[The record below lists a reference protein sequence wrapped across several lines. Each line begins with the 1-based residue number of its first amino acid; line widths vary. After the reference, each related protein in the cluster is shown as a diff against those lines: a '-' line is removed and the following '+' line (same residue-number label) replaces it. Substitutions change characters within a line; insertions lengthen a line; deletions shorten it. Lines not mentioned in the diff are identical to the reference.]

1 MTQAL
6 YSHLYTLESTASTA
20 SAKRSR
26 SRGVI
31 LSQQGWYKLNQAEVL
46 CDKWGNRY
54 SYEYLAGRSLLDTR
68 TVSRILSCEVKVDK
82 RTLKIF
88 FQAFSLHLN
97 VDDYTAPESSPA
109 AQPITSFTQPLNSS
123 VSSIELNFSYGE
135 LLELYQLLMKDFRQ
149 LSNFLNS
156 DKMGKDNRFQSINL
170 NPQSHSQP
178 PSTESLFRKLRSVND
193 KRPNHLVSI
202 VGLQPD
208 DGLEH
213 ESVA

>member
-6 YSHLYTLESTASTA
+6 YSHRYTLESTA

-31 LSQQGWYKLNQAEVL
+31 LSQQGWHKLNQAEVL

-88 FQAFSLHLN
+88 FQSLDLHLD
-97 VDDYTAPESSPA
+97 VDDYTTLESYPA
-109 AQPITSFTQPLNSS
+109 AQPIASFTQALNLS
-123 VSSIELNFSYGE
+123 VSSIEVNFSYGE
-135 LLELYQLLMKDFRQ
+135 LLELYQLLTEDLRQ
-149 LSNFLNS
+149 LSDFLNS
-156 DKMGKDNRFQSINL
+156 DKMGRSTRLKVINL
-170 NPQSHSQP
+170 NSQSHSQP
-178 PSTESLFRKLRSVND
+178 PSTESLFRKLRSVDD